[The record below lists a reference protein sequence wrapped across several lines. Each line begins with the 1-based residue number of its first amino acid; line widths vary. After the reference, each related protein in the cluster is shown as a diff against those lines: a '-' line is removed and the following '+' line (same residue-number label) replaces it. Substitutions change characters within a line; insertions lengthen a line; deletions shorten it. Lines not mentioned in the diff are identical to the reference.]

1 MVGELS
7 PDGQLMWDGNQWVP
21 NQGPGVQDVAN
32 MANTQVGV
40 TQQPAMEQPVM
51 GQPASGQPMMQ
62 QGGIDPMTGGI
73 AGDPAAGMWAPD
85 GSAMSGGG
93 KGKLFAIALIGIV
106 LASGVGWGTYEFV
119 IDPMLDPDPY
129 SREQFVEHALAQPT
143 MEEVMGGEVKAWSCE
158 VDLSLSE
165 VEDELLGSFS
175 VDMKTKLYASE
186 TAARADLDMTIRT
199 ESLPLPV
206 KMDVWLSESEM
217 AVNMMGEASVT
228 TFNSLGGEPATL
240 LFADDE
246 AMFAK
251 TIPFCFLNHEIAEAV
266 SEDSGISFFSEAE
279 RFPDEDGERAVRV
292 DVEYELDGEE
302 LSISMYFD
310 EDDQLI
316 GGKASNS
323 SGMSLLMKLDNG
335 AVSEPS
341 WLSGAD
347 DSPMPLELDE
357 GIWNNNSHGVYTIN
371 TQYNTTF
378 DMTGVSLVLYSEEYD
393 DEEME
398 DILVTEHS
406 IEFLTNMLSQNAT
419 LQVSTMDGNA
429 NCTFNY
435 TDNEPLNLIST
446 GDVIGMACDGS
457 ADFYDL
463 SIGLENA
470 KGIAQP
476 MEMEL
481 PWISPVLTLIS
492 VLGAALVLV
501 KRHH

>member
-1 MVGELS
+1 
-7 PDGQLMWDGNQWVP
+7 
-21 NQGPGVQDVAN
+21 
-32 MANTQVGV
+32 
-40 TQQPAMEQPVM
+40 
-51 GQPASGQPMMQ
+51 
-62 QGGIDPMTGGI
+62 
-73 AGDPAAGMWAPD
+73 
-85 GSAMSGGG
+85 
-93 KGKLFAIALIGIV
+93 
-106 LASGVGWGTYEFV
+106 
-119 IDPMLDPDPY
+119 
-129 SREQFVEHALAQPT
+129 
-143 MEEVMGGEVKAWSCE
+143 
-158 VDLSLSE
+158 
-165 VEDELLGSFS
+165 
-175 VDMKTKLYASE
+175 LYASE

-246 AMFAK
+246 AMFAE

-481 PWISPVLTLIS
+481 PWISPVLSLIS
-492 VLGAALVLV
+492 ILGAALVLV
-501 KRHH
+501 RRQR